1 MIVKQ
6 RLPISDVVE
15 DLGAVSAYVGLSQQE
30 IVNLLLRWDL
40 TITDIL
46 DFVEAVTL
54 NRIN

>member
-30 IVNLLLRWDL
+30 IVNLLLHWDL

-46 DFVEAVTL
+46 DYVEAVTQ

>member
-30 IVNLLLRWDL
+30 IVNLLLHWDL

-46 DFVEAVTL
+46 DYVEAVTL

>member
-15 DLGAVSAYVGLSQQE
+15 DLGAISAYVGLSQQE
-30 IVNLLLRWDL
+30 VVNLLLRWDL

-46 DFVEAVTL
+46 DYVEAVTQ